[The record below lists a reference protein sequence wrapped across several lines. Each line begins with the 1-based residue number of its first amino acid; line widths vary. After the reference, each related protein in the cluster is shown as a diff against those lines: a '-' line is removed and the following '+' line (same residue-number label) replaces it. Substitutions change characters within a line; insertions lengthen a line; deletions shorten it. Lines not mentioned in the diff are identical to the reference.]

1 LPLFRTDPPA
11 LLMLEDGSIYR
22 GYAFAGSSEVFGEVV
37 FNTGMAGYQEVL
49 TDPSYKGQIL
59 VMTYPLI
66 GNYGINQEDMESDAI
81 HMEGFVVREY
91 QGMPSNY
98 RSTKTLKNFLEEF
111 GKPGLDDVD
120 IRAITKKLR
129 TAGAMKGVLSTD
141 ISDTDGL
148 LERLRAFPGLVGQD
162 MVRHVTGKVA
172 YLWNEGGKK
181 PISEAGARG
190 RNKRVIVLD
199 CGVKYNILRHLEA
212 NGCQVIVVPSKTSA
226 SDILNWEPDGILLSN
241 GPGDPEPLEYIIETV
256 RNLLGRLPVFGICL
270 GHQLM
275 GIAAGGKTSK
285 LKFGHHGV
293 NQPVKNLRTGRIE
306 ITSQNHGFVVV
317 TETLP
322 DDAFVTHINLNDNS
336 LEGLVYPKKKAFS
349 VQYHPEAS
357 PGPFDSSYLF
367 RDFMALMEGK

>member
-1 LPLFRTDPPA
+1 MPLFRTDPPA
-11 LLMLEDGSIYR
+11 LLMLEDGSIYN

-66 GNYGINQEDMESDAI
+66 GNYGINPDDMESDAI
-81 HMEGFVVREY
+81 HMEGFIVREY

-98 RSTKTLKNFLEEF
+98 RSTKTLKNFLEAF

-120 IRAITKKLR
+120 TRVITKKLR
-129 TAGAMKGVLSTD
+129 TAGAMKGVLSTN
-141 ISDTDGL
+141 ISDPEGL

-162 MVRHVTGKVA
+162 MVRHVTGKRA
-172 YLWNEGGKK
+172 YLWKEGGKK
-181 PISEAGARG
+181 PISEAGPRG
-190 RNKRVIVLD
+190 PNKRVVVLD
-199 CGVKYNILRHLEA
+199 CGLKYNILRHLEA
-212 NGCQVIVVPSKTSA
+212 NGCQVIVVPSWTSA
-226 SDILNWEPDGILLSN
+226 PDILNWEPDGILLSN

-256 RNLLGRLPVFGICL
+256 RTLLGRLPVFGICL

-306 ITSQNHGFVVV
+306 ISSQNHGFVVLA
-317 TETLP
+317 ETLP
-322 DDAFVTHINLNDNS
+322 DDAVVTHINLNDNS
-336 LEGLVYPKKKAFS
+336 LEGLTYPKRKAFS

-357 PGPFDSSYLF
+357 PGPFDSGYLF
-367 RDFMALMEGK
+367 RDFMALMGGK

>member
-11 LLMLEDGSIYR
+11 LLMLEDGSVFN
-22 GYAFAGSSEVFGEVV
+22 GCAFAGSGEVFGEVV
-37 FNTGMAGYQEVL
+37 FNTGMTGYQEVL

-66 GNYGINQEDMESDAI
+66 GNYGINCEDMESDAI

-91 QGMPSNY
+91 QGAPSNF
-98 RSTKTLKNFLEEF
+98 RSTRTLKNFLEEF

-129 TAGAMKGVLSTD
+129 TTGAMKGVLSTD
-141 ISDTDGL
+141 ISNHNRL
-148 LERLRAFPGLVGQD
+148 LERLRAYPGLVGQD
-162 MVRHVTGKVA
+162 MVRHVTGNEP
-172 YLWNEGGKK
+172 YLWDEGGRK
-181 PISEAGARG
+181 PVSEAGSRG
-190 RNKRVIVLD
+190 HKKRVVVLD
-199 CGVKYNILRHLEA
+199 CGVKYNILRHLEGHA
-212 NGCQVIVVPSKTSA
+212 CQVIVVPSTTSA
-226 SDILNWEPDGILLSN
+226 SDILNWEPEGILLSN

-293 NQPVKNLRTGRIE
+293 NQPVKNLGTGRIE

-317 TETLP
+317 SETLP
-322 DDAFVTHINLNDNS
+322 GDAVVTHINLNDNS
-336 LEGLVYPKKKAFS
+336 LEGLAYPKKKAFS
-349 VQYHPEAS
+349 VQYHPEAA
-357 PGPFDSSYLF
+357 PGPLDSNYLF
-367 RDFMALMEGK
+367 RDFMALMEDG

>member
-1 LPLFRTDPPA
+1 
-11 LLMLEDGSIYR
+11 MLEDGSVYD
-22 GYAFAGSSEVFGEVV
+22 GYAFAGIGEAFGEVV

-66 GNYGINQEDMESDAI
+66 GNYGINAEDMESDAI

-91 QGMPSNY
+91 QGVPSNF

-129 TAGAMKGVLSTD
+129 IRGAMKGVLSTD
-141 ISDTDGL
+141 TDDPVRL
-148 LERLRAFPGLVGQD
+148 LERLRAYPGLVGQD
-162 MVRHVTGKVA
+162 MVRHVTGKAA
-172 YLWNEGGKK
+172 YLWDEGSKK
-181 PISEAGARG
+181 PVSEAGSRG
-190 RNKRVIVLD
+190 RRKRIVVLD
-199 CGVKYNILRHLEA
+199 CGVKYNILRHLEGH
-212 NGCQVIVVPSKTSA
+212 GCQVIVVPSTTSA
-226 SDILNWEPDGILLSN
+226 SDILNWEPEGILLSN
-241 GPGDPEPLEYIIETV
+241 GPGDPEPLDYIIETV
-256 RNLLGRLPVFGICL
+256 RSLLGRLPVFGICL

-293 NQPVKNLRTGRIE
+293 NQPVKNLGTGKIE
-306 ITSQNHGFVVV
+306 ITSQNHGFVVIA
-317 TETLP
+317 ETLP
-322 DDAFVTHINLNDNS
+322 DDAVVTHINLNDNS

-349 VQYHPEAS
+349 VQYHPEAA

-367 RDFMALMEGK
+367 RDFMALMEEK